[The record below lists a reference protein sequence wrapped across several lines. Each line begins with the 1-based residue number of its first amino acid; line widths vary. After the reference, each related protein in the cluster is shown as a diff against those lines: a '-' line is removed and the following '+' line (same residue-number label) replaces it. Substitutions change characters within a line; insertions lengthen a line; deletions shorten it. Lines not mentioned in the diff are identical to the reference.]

1 MNVKAIDFKKWCVD
15 NISPLAWSRLVLNVL
30 PELRALGHNLSD
42 IENPS
47 DQLVLGEKE
56 MQALE
61 KAMQTLYEKEL
72 PAEVVNA

>member
-47 DQLVLGEKE
+47 DSLTLGDKE
-56 MQALE
+56 LQALE
-61 KAMQTLYEKEL
+61 KAMQALYEMEL
-72 PAEVVNA
+72 PSEVVNA

>member
-30 PELRALGHNLSD
+30 PELRQLGHNLSD

-47 DQLVLGEKE
+47 EELTLGEKE
-56 MQALE
+56 LKALE
-61 KAMQTLYEKEL
+61 KAMNALYEMEL
-72 PAEVVNA
+72 PAEVVSA

>member
-30 PELRALGHNLSD
+30 PELRQLGHNLSD

-47 DQLVLGEKE
+47 EQLTLGEKE
-56 MQALE
+56 LKALE
-61 KAMQTLYEKEL
+61 KAMNALYEMEL
-72 PAEVVNA
+72 PAEVVSA

>member
-30 PELRALGHNLSD
+30 PELRQLGHNLSD

-47 DQLVLGEKE
+47 DELILGDKE
-56 MQALE
+56 LDALA
-61 KAMQTLYEKEL
+61 KAMQGLYQMEL
-72 PAEVVNA
+72 PTEVVSA